1 MHCCFWLQLTRGRDV
16 TVTMETTSYMRPVSD
31 FRSAPAGKAP
41 RCRPE
46 EDADDVITDAS
57 ATLLDENE
65 EWAKVSNA

>member
-1 MHCCFWLQLTRGRDV
+1 
-16 TVTMETTSYMRPVSD
+16 METTSYMRPVSD